1 MRMLMI
7 RTAGKL
13 RDGRTRRVPI
23 VRDRGREFG
32 PVLNEQ
38 VISIKRDLLITGPN
52 ASGKSRWLARLEEKG
67 AEVWTSKPR
76 IYLRSLEP
84 IGRWYEDPRVIQLA
98 ESKKLTWSKLKAFE
112 KIEAMFCWFAKEK
125 PVLLLDDAHKLTGR
139 KLDIAIR
146 LCRESSILVVA
157 AFEEQSIP
165 MSLRMLLDKRNPQ
178 RVSLKSEAAYD
189 VTSVALWLVILA
201 SLGAG
206 WWQLAAAVGGMKVLG
221 GGRRASKQ
229 S

>member
-23 VRDRGREFG
+23 VRERSRKFG
-32 PVLNEQ
+32 PVLHEQ

-52 ASGKSRWLARLEEKG
+52 ASGKTRWLARLEEKG
-67 AEVWTSKPR
+67 AEVWTNKPR
-76 IYLRSLEP
+76 IYLRALEP
-84 IGRWYEDPRVIQLA
+84 LGRWYEDPRVIQRA
-98 ESKKLTWSKLKAFE
+98 ESQKLTWAKLKTFE
-112 KIEAMFCWFAKEK
+112 KVEALIQWCAAEK
-125 PVLLLDDAHKLTGR
+125 PVLLLDDGHKLAGR

-146 LCRESSILVVA
+146 LCREAGILVVA
-157 AFEEQSIP
+157 TFEEQSLP

-189 VTSVALWLVILA
+189 VTSLALWLVILA